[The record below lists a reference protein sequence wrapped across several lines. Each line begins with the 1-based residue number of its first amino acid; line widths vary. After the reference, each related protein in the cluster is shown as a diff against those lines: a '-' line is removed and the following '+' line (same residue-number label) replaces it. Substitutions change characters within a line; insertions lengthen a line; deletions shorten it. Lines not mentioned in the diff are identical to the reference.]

1 MVVLKPADLGF
12 RKAGS
17 EIRIFA
23 RSFRNSSPAGISGHI
38 DHRRKVPCHA
48 GSSGFFR
55 CHSCGLLHEF
65 GVEGSGL
72 RDSDRVDG
80 TETVNDIQTEDQ
92 RNAQAAFLDC
102 DLLQFVHLHGILHH
116 QRAHLAAADLF
127 FMKILRG
134 GAHDAA
140 EFFLGNSTVR
150 HHLDQFLERY
160 VKSPHDGRRDL
171 VHLSDLLFQGHLG
184 EDLFYSCFLF
194 SC

>member
-1 MVVLKPADLGF
+1 MIVLKTADL
-12 RKAGS
+12 RLCKAGS
-17 EIRIFA
+17 QIRIFA
-23 RSFRNSSPAGISGHI
+23 RAFRDSSPTGIPGHV
-38 DHRRKVPCHA
+38 DHRGKMPCN
-48 GSSGFFR
+48 SCCSGFLCR
-55 CHSCGLLHEF
+55 HRCGLLHEF

-184 EDLFYSCFLF
+184 EDLFYSYFLF